1 MKKHLL
7 LWIAAT
13 ALCCSCTQKK
23 ETSQPQPFKDGE
35 FKEWAQTP
43 PMGWNSWDCYGA
55 GVTEDEL
62 LGNAEFMRDRLKQ
75 YGYQY
80 VVCDIQWYEPA
91 AKGNVYNNFADLCM
105 DEYSRLIPAVNRFPS
120 SANGAGFKPIAD
132 KIHSMGLKFG
142 IHIMRGIP
150 RQAVHRNTRI
160 YGTTARARDIA
171 SQFSLCP
178 WNTDMYGVDTEK
190 RGAEEYYDSLFKL
203 YASWGVDFVKV
214 DDMANTE
221 FSPQNPYS
229 AEKEIEMI
237 RAAIDRSGRD
247 MVLSLSPGPAPLN
260 KAEHLSENANMW
272 RISGDFWD
280 RWDKLLNM
288 FSLCEKWYPY
298 VKDGSFPDCDIL
310 PLGKLCIDGSYMGD
324 MGRDSGFTKEEQK
337 TMMTLWAVFRSP
349 LFFGGELR
357 LTDNYTL
364 SLVTNPEVINVN
376 QNSEKPL
383 FVYNKGGIAVWQ
395 TKIENCTAVA
405 VFNLS
410 DEEKHYK
417 LSFSDLGIENV
428 RAVRDLWA
436 RKDIPKCENDV
447 AVSLKPHSS
456 EFFEIY

>member
-1 MKKHLL
+1 MKDF
-7 LWIAAT
+7 I
-13 ALCCSCTQKK
+13 KK
-23 ETSQPQPFKDGE
+23 
-35 FKEWAQTP
+35 P

-55 GVTEDEL
+55 GVTEDVL

-80 VVCDIQWYEPA
+80 VVCDIQWYEPL

-214 DDMANTE
+214 DDIANTE

-417 LSFSDLGIENV
+417 LSFSELGIENV

>member
-1 MKKHLL
+1 MKDF
-7 LWIAAT
+7 I
-13 ALCCSCTQKK
+13 KK
-23 ETSQPQPFKDGE
+23 
-35 FKEWAQTP
+35 P

-80 VVCDIQWYEPA
+80 VICDIQWYEPA

-214 DDMANTE
+214 DDIANTE
-221 FSPQNPYS
+221 FSQQNPYS

-247 MVLSLSPGPAPLN
+247 MVLSLSPGPTPLN

-410 DEEKHYK
+410 DEENRHILK
-417 LSFSDLGIENV
+417 LSDLSIENV

-436 RKDIPKCENDV
+436 RKDIPKFENDV

>member
-1 MKKHLL
+1 MKDF
-7 LWIAAT
+7 I
-13 ALCCSCTQKK
+13 KK
-23 ETSQPQPFKDGE
+23 
-35 FKEWAQTP
+35 P

-214 DDMANTE
+214 DDIANTE

-324 MGRDSGFTKEEQK
+324 MGRDSGFAKEEQK

-447 AVSLKPHSS
+447 TVSLKPHSS
-456 EFFEIY
+456 AFFEIY

>member
-1 MKKHLL
+1 MKDF
-7 LWIAAT
+7 I
-13 ALCCSCTQKK
+13 KK
-23 ETSQPQPFKDGE
+23 
-35 FKEWAQTP
+35 P

-214 DDMANTE
+214 DDIANTE

-357 LTDNYTL
+357 LTDDYTL

-383 FVYNKGGIAVWQ
+383 LVYNKGGIAVWQ

>member
-1 MKKHLL
+1 MKDF
-7 LWIAAT
+7 I
-13 ALCCSCTQKK
+13 KK
-23 ETSQPQPFKDGE
+23 
-35 FKEWAQTP
+35 P

-214 DDMANTE
+214 DDIANTE

-260 KAEHLSENANMW
+260 KAEHLSGNANMW

-324 MGRDSGFTKEEQK
+324 MGRDSGFAKEEQK

-357 LTDNYTL
+357 LTDDYTL

-395 TKIENCTAVA
+395 TKIKNCTAVA

>member
-1 MKKHLL
+1 MKDF
-7 LWIAAT
+7 I
-13 ALCCSCTQKK
+13 KK
-23 ETSQPQPFKDGE
+23 
-35 FKEWAQTP
+35 P

-160 YGTTARARDIA
+160 YGTTVRARDIA

-214 DDMANTE
+214 DDIANTE

-298 VKDGSFPDCDIL
+298 VKDDSFPDCDIL

-447 AVSLKPHSS
+447 TVSLKPHSS
-456 EFFEIY
+456 AFFEIY

>member
-1 MKKHLL
+1 MKDF
-7 LWIAAT
+7 I
-13 ALCCSCTQKK
+13 KK
-23 ETSQPQPFKDGE
+23 
-35 FKEWAQTP
+35 P

-214 DDMANTE
+214 DDIANTE

-324 MGRDSGFTKEEQK
+324 MGRDSGFAKEEQK

-357 LTDNYTL
+357 LTDDYTL

-395 TKIENCTAVA
+395 TKIKNCTAVA

>member
-1 MKKHLL
+1 MKDF
-7 LWIAAT
+7 I
-13 ALCCSCTQKK
+13 KK
-23 ETSQPQPFKDGE
+23 
-35 FKEWAQTP
+35 P

-214 DDMANTE
+214 DDIANTE

-310 PLGKLCIDGSYMGD
+310 PLGKLCIEGSYMGD

>member
-1 MKKHLL
+1 MKDF
-7 LWIAAT
+7 I
-13 ALCCSCTQKK
+13 KK
-23 ETSQPQPFKDGE
+23 
-35 FKEWAQTP
+35 P

-214 DDMANTE
+214 DDIANTE

-357 LTDNYTL
+357 LTDDYTL

-383 FVYNKGGIAVWQ
+383 FLYNKGGIAVWQ

-447 AVSLKPHSS
+447 TVSLKPHSS
-456 EFFEIY
+456 AFFEIY

>member
-1 MKKHLL
+1 MKDF
-7 LWIAAT
+7 I
-13 ALCCSCTQKK
+13 KK
-23 ETSQPQPFKDGE
+23 
-35 FKEWAQTP
+35 P

-120 SANGAGFKPIAD
+120 SASGAGFKPIAD

-160 YGTTARARDIA
+160 YGTTVRARDIA

-214 DDMANTE
+214 DDIANTE

-436 RKDIPKCENDV
+436 RKDISKFENDV

>member
-1 MKKHLL
+1 MKDF
-7 LWIAAT
+7 I
-13 ALCCSCTQKK
+13 KK
-23 ETSQPQPFKDGE
+23 
-35 FKEWAQTP
+35 P

-75 YGYQY
+75 YDYQY

-150 RQAVHRNTRI
+150 RQAVHRNKRI

-214 DDMANTE
+214 DDIANTE

-324 MGRDSGFTKEEQK
+324 MGRDSGFAKEEQK

-357 LTDNYTL
+357 LTDDYTL

>member
-1 MKKHLL
+1 MKDF
-7 LWIAAT
+7 I
-13 ALCCSCTQKK
+13 KK
-23 ETSQPQPFKDGE
+23 
-35 FKEWAQTP
+35 P

-91 AKGNVYNNFADLCM
+91 TKGNVYNNFADLCM

-214 DDMANTE
+214 DDIANTE

-357 LTDNYTL
+357 LADNYTL

>member
-1 MKKHLL
+1 MKDF
-7 LWIAAT
+7 I
-13 ALCCSCTQKK
+13 KK
-23 ETSQPQPFKDGE
+23 
-35 FKEWAQTP
+35 P

-214 DDMANTE
+214 DDIANTE

-247 MVLSLSPGPAPLN
+247 IVLSLSPGPAPLN

-395 TKIENCTAVA
+395 TKIENGTAVA

-417 LSFSDLGIENV
+417 LSFSDLGVENV

-436 RKDIPKCENDV
+436 RKDIQKCENDV

>member
-1 MKKHLL
+1 MKDF
-7 LWIAAT
+7 I
-13 ALCCSCTQKK
+13 KK
-23 ETSQPQPFKDGE
+23 
-35 FKEWAQTP
+35 P

-80 VVCDIQWYEPA
+80 VICDIQWYEPA

-214 DDMANTE
+214 DDIANTE

>member
-1 MKKHLL
+1 MKDF
-7 LWIAAT
+7 I
-13 ALCCSCTQKK
+13 KK
-23 ETSQPQPFKDGE
+23 
-35 FKEWAQTP
+35 P

-120 SANGAGFKPIAD
+120 SANGVGFKPIAD

-214 DDMANTE
+214 DDIANTE

-260 KAEHLSENANMW
+260 KSEHLSENANMW

-383 FVYNKGGIAVWQ
+383 LVYNKGGIAVWQ

-410 DEEKHYK
+410 NEEKHYK

>member
-1 MKKHLL
+1 MKDF
-7 LWIAAT
+7 I
-13 ALCCSCTQKK
+13 KK
-23 ETSQPQPFKDGE
+23 
-35 FKEWAQTP
+35 P

-160 YGTTARARDIA
+160 YGTTARARYIA

-214 DDMANTE
+214 DDIANTE

-229 AEKEIEMI
+229 AEKEIEII

-410 DEEKHYK
+410 DEEKHYR

>member
-1 MKKHLL
+1 MKDY
-7 LWIAAT
+7 I
-13 ALCCSCTQKK
+13 KK
-23 ETSQPQPFKDGE
+23 
-35 FKEWAQTP
+35 P

-203 YASWGVDFVKV
+203 YSSWGVDFVKV
-214 DDMANTE
+214 DDIANTE

-417 LSFSDLGIENV
+417 LSFSNLGIENV

-436 RKDIPKCENDV
+436 RKDIQKCENDV

-456 EFFEIY
+456 AFFEIY

>member
-1 MKKHLL
+1 MKDF
-7 LWIAAT
+7 I
-13 ALCCSCTQKK
+13 KK
-23 ETSQPQPFKDGE
+23 
-35 FKEWAQTP
+35 P

-62 LGNAEFMRDRLKQ
+62 LGNTEFMRDRLKQ

-214 DDMANTE
+214 DDIANTE

>member
-1 MKKHLL
+1 MKDF
-7 LWIAAT
+7 I
-13 ALCCSCTQKK
+13 KK
-23 ETSQPQPFKDGE
+23 
-35 FKEWAQTP
+35 P

-105 DEYSRLIPAVNRFPS
+105 DEYSRLIPAANRFPS

-214 DDMANTE
+214 DDIANTE
-221 FSPQNPYS
+221 FSQQNPYS

-247 MVLSLSPGPAPLN
+247 MVLSLSPGPTPLN

-436 RKDIPKCENDV
+436 RKDIPKFENDV
-447 AVSLKPHSS
+447 TVSLKPHSS

>member
-1 MKKHLL
+1 MKDF
-7 LWIAAT
+7 I
-13 ALCCSCTQKK
+13 KK
-23 ETSQPQPFKDGE
+23 
-35 FKEWAQTP
+35 P

-75 YGYQY
+75 YGYKY

-120 SANGAGFKPIAD
+120 SSNGAGFKPIAD

-150 RQAVHRNTRI
+150 RQAVHRNARI

-214 DDMANTE
+214 DDIANTE
-221 FSPQNPYS
+221 FRPQNPYS

-260 KAEHLSENANMW
+260 KAEHLSKNANMW

-280 RWDKLLNM
+280 RWDKLLNT

-383 FVYNKGGIAVWQ
+383 LVYNKGGIAVWQ

-417 LSFSDLGIENV
+417 LNFSDLGIENV

-447 AVSLKPHSS
+447 TVSLKPHSS

>member
-1 MKKHLL
+1 MKDF
-7 LWIAAT
+7 I
-13 ALCCSCTQKK
+13 KK
-23 ETSQPQPFKDGE
+23 
-35 FKEWAQTP
+35 P

-62 LGNAEFMRDRLKQ
+62 LGNAGFMRDRLKQ

-214 DDMANTE
+214 DDIANTE

-272 RISGDFWD
+272 RISGDFWG

-383 FVYNKGGIAVWQ
+383 LVYNKGGIAVWQ

-417 LSFSDLGIENV
+417 LSFLNLGIENV

-436 RKDIPKCENDV
+436 RKDISKCENDV
-447 AVSLKPHSS
+447 TVSLKPHSS

>member
-1 MKKHLL
+1 MKDF
-7 LWIAAT
+7 I
-13 ALCCSCTQKK
+13 KK
-23 ETSQPQPFKDGE
+23 
-35 FKEWAQTP
+35 P

-80 VVCDIQWYEPA
+80 VVCDIQWYEPV

-171 SQFSLCP
+171 SQFSVCP

-214 DDMANTE
+214 DDIANTE

-280 RWDKLLNM
+280 RWDKLHNM

-436 RKDIPKCENDV
+436 RKDIPKFENDV

>member
-1 MKKHLL
+1 MKDF
-7 LWIAAT
+7 I
-13 ALCCSCTQKK
+13 KK
-23 ETSQPQPFKDGE
+23 
-35 FKEWAQTP
+35 P

-214 DDMANTE
+214 DDIANTE

-260 KAEHLSENANMW
+260 KAEHLSKNANMW

-417 LSFSDLGIENV
+417 LSFLNLGIENV

-436 RKDIPKCENDV
+436 RKDISKCENDV
-447 AVSLKPHSS
+447 SVSLKPHSS

>member
-1 MKKHLL
+1 MKDF
-7 LWIAAT
+7 I
-13 ALCCSCTQKK
+13 KK
-23 ETSQPQPFKDGE
+23 
-35 FKEWAQTP
+35 P

-160 YGTTARARDIA
+160 YGTTASARDIA

-214 DDMANTE
+214 DDIANTE

-260 KAEHLSENANMW
+260 KAEHLSKNANMW

-310 PLGKLCIDGSYMGD
+310 PLGKLCIDGSYMGN

-417 LSFSDLGIENV
+417 LSFLNLGIENV

>member
-1 MKKHLL
+1 MKDF
-7 LWIAAT
+7 I
-13 ALCCSCTQKK
+13 KK
-23 ETSQPQPFKDGE
+23 
-35 FKEWAQTP
+35 P

-214 DDMANTE
+214 DDIANTE

-260 KAEHLSENANMW
+260 KAEHLSKNANMW

-395 TKIENCTAVA
+395 TKLENCTAVA

-436 RKDIPKCENDV
+436 RKDISKCENDV
-447 AVSLKPHSS
+447 AFSLKPHSS

>member
-1 MKKHLL
+1 MKDF
-7 LWIAAT
+7 I
-13 ALCCSCTQKK
+13 KK
-23 ETSQPQPFKDGE
+23 
-35 FKEWAQTP
+35 P

-80 VVCDIQWYEPA
+80 VVCDIQWYESA

-214 DDMANTE
+214 DDIANTE

-357 LTDNYTL
+357 LTDDYTL

-395 TKIENCTAVA
+395 TKIENCTEVA

-447 AVSLKPHSS
+447 TVSLKPHSS

>member
-1 MKKHLL
+1 MKDF
-7 LWIAAT
+7 I
-13 ALCCSCTQKK
+13 KK
-23 ETSQPQPFKDGE
+23 
-35 FKEWAQTP
+35 P
-43 PMGWNSWDCYGA
+43 PMGWNSWDCYGS

-160 YGTTARARDIA
+160 YGTTVRARDIA

-190 RGAEEYYDSLFKL
+190 RGAEEYYNSLFKL

-214 DDMANTE
+214 DDIANTE

-260 KAEHLSENANMW
+260 KAEHLSKNANMW

-357 LTDNYTL
+357 LTDDYTL

-383 FVYNKGGIAVWQ
+383 FLYNKGGIAVWQ

>member
-1 MKKHLL
+1 MKDF
-7 LWIAAT
+7 I
-13 ALCCSCTQKK
+13 KK
-23 ETSQPQPFKDGE
+23 
-35 FKEWAQTP
+35 P

-214 DDMANTE
+214 DDIANTE

-260 KAEHLSENANMW
+260 KAEHLSKNANMW

-395 TKIENCTAVA
+395 TKIENGTAVA

-456 EFFEIY
+456 EFFEIYRFLALTA

>member
-1 MKKHLL
+1 MKDF
-7 LWIAAT
+7 I
-13 ALCCSCTQKK
+13 KK
-23 ETSQPQPFKDGE
+23 
-35 FKEWAQTP
+35 P

-150 RQAVHRNTRI
+150 RQAVHRNKRI

-214 DDMANTE
+214 DDIANTE

-310 PLGKLCIDGSYMGD
+310 PLGKLCINGSYMGD
-324 MGRDSGFTKEEQK
+324 MGRDSGFAKEEQK

-357 LTDNYTL
+357 LTDDYTL

>member
-1 MKKHLL
+1 MKDF
-7 LWIAAT
+7 I
-13 ALCCSCTQKK
+13 KK
-23 ETSQPQPFKDGE
+23 
-35 FKEWAQTP
+35 P

-80 VVCDIQWYEPA
+80 VICDIQWYEPA

-214 DDMANTE
+214 DDIANTE

-456 EFFEIY
+456 EVFEIY

>member
-1 MKKHLL
+1 MKNF
-7 LWIAAT
+7 I
-13 ALCCSCTQKK
+13 KK
-23 ETSQPQPFKDGE
+23 
-35 FKEWAQTP
+35 P

-91 AKGNVYNNFADLCM
+91 AKGNVYNNFADLYM

-214 DDMANTE
+214 DDIANTE

-298 VKDGSFPDCDIL
+298 VKDDSFPDCDIL

-357 LTDNYTL
+357 LTDDYTL

>member
-1 MKKHLL
+1 MKDF
-7 LWIAAT
+7 I
-13 ALCCSCTQKK
+13 KK
-23 ETSQPQPFKDGE
+23 
-35 FKEWAQTP
+35 P

-214 DDMANTE
+214 DDIANTE

-229 AEKEIEMI
+229 AKKEIEMI

-456 EFFEIY
+456 AFFEIY